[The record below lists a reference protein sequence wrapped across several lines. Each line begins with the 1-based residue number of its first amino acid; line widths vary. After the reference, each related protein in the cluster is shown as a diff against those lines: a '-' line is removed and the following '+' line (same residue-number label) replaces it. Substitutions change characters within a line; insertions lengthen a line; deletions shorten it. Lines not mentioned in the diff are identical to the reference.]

1 LYCFIN
7 QFFNQNI
14 RDTLKRWLQIETFI
28 TFSKVKF
35 FTVRFED
42 EEVSETDKF
51 FNTFAN
57 NALHIEE
64 LNKMVAFIE
73 NLGENLGADQDF
85 FRHERLAQALP
96 PDRKSMHRYHLLEFL
111 KTDRYDFRLYC
122 LRLSNSVVILFNGGL
137 KTANNPEN
145 CPNVAPHFRNAQIFC
160 RQIEE
165 KLKDRNFLI
174 VDKNLISSD
183 ELAFE
188 Y

>member
-1 LYCFIN
+1 M
-7 QFFNQNI
+7 
-14 RDTLKRWLQIETFI
+14 KRWLQIETFV

-42 EEVSETDKF
+42 EDMSETDKF
-51 FNTFAN
+51 FNSFVDNHLYKT
-57 NALHIEE
+57 E
-64 LNKMVAFIE
+64 LNKLIAFIE
-73 NLGENLGADQDF
+73 YLGENLGADQDF

-96 PDRKSMHRYHLLEFL
+96 PERRSMHRYRLLEFIE
-111 KTDRYDFRLYC
+111 TDHYDFRLYC

-160 RQIEE
+160 KRIEE
-165 KLKDRNFLI
+165 KLKDRDFLI
-174 VDKNLISSD
+174 MPKDLVSDD

>member
-1 LYCFIN
+1 
-7 QFFNQNI
+7 
-14 RDTLKRWLQIETFI
+14 LKRWLQIEPFV

-42 EEVSETDKF
+42 EAVSETDKF
-51 FNTFAN
+51 FNQFSSN
-57 NALHIEE
+57 HLHSNE
-64 LNKMVAFIE
+64 LDKLIAFIE

-96 PDRKSMHRYHLLEFL
+96 PERRSMRRYNLLEFL
-111 KTDRYDFRLYC
+111 ETERYDFRLYC

-137 KTANNPEN
+137 KTNNNPEN

-160 RQIEE
+160 KRIEE
-165 KLKDRNFLI
+165 KLKDRNFVI
-174 VDKNLISSD
+174 VLKNLVSDD
-183 ELAFE
+183 ELAFA